1 MDTNPL
7 RIIGRLDIKG
17 ESVVKGI
24 NLEGLRKVG
33 NPKDLAKKYYEQGI
47 DEIIYMDVVASL
59 YERNTITKFIKEAAK
74 EIFVPLTVG
83 GGIRNLEDIRK
94 VLNNGA
100 DKVAI
105 NTAAIK
111 NKNFIKEAAQEIGS
125 QSIIVSIE
133 AKKIEKDYWEAYYE
147 NGRER
152 SGFDVLE
159 WAKQVEELGAGEI
172 LITSV
177 DKEGLKLGMDLELL
191 QQLRAKVA
199 IPIIYSGGIG
209 KPEHILDGIPF
220 TDGVAL
226 ASILH
231 YNKYN
236 INNIKNFLKTKDI
249 IVRSKEVL

>member
-1 MDTNPL
+1 MNLNPL
-7 RIIGRLDIKG
+7 RMIGRLDIKSD
-17 ESVVKGI
+17 SVVKGI

-33 NPKDLAKKYYEQGI
+33 NPRYLAKKYYEQGI

-59 YERNTITKFIKEAAK
+59 YERNTITEFIKEAAK

-83 GGIRNLEDIRK
+83 GGIRSLDDIRK

-111 NKNFIKEAAQEIGS
+111 NKNFIKEAAQKIGS

-133 AKKIEKDYWEAYYE
+133 AKRIEKNHWEAYYD

-152 SGFDVLE
+152 SGLEVLK
-159 WAKQVEELGAGEI
+159 WAKTAEELGAGEI
-172 LITSV
+172 LVTSV
-177 DKEGLKLGMDLELL
+177 DKEGLGLGIDIELL
-191 QQLRAKVA
+191 KNLRSVVS
-199 IPIIYSGGIG
+199 IPIIYSGGVG
-209 KPEHILDGIPF
+209 KVEDILDGIPYA
-220 TDGVAL
+220 DGIAL

-231 YNKYN
+231 YDKYDIRN
-236 INNIKNFLKTKDI
+236 LKKILKTK
-249 IVRSKEVL
+249 EVNIRI

>member
-1 MDTNPL
+1 MDINPL

-33 NPKDLAKKYYEQGI
+33 NTKDLAKKYYEQGI

-83 GGIRNLEDIRK
+83 GGIRNLDDIRK

-133 AKKIEKDYWEAYYE
+133 AKKIEKNYWEAYYE

-209 KPEHILDGIPF
+209 KPEHILDSIPF
-220 TDGVAL
+220 TDGIAL

-236 INNIKNFLKTKDI
+236 INYIKNFLKTKDI
-249 IVRSKEVL
+249 IVRSNEVL

>member
-1 MDTNPL
+1 MDINPL

-111 NKNFIKEAAQEIGS
+111 NKNFIKEAAEEIGS

-152 SGFDVLE
+152 SGFDVLK

-209 KPEHILDGIPF
+209 EPEHILDGIPF

-231 YNKYN
+231 YKKYN
-236 INNIKNFLKTKDI
+236 INHIKNFLKTKDI

>member
-1 MDTNPL
+1 MNLNPL
-7 RIIGRLDIKG
+7 RMIGRLDIKND
-17 ESVVKGI
+17 SVVKEI

-33 NPKDLAKKYYEQGI
+33 NPRDLAKKYYEQGI

-59 YERNTITKFIKEAAK
+59 YERNTITEFIKEAAK

-83 GGIRNLEDIRK
+83 GGIRSLDDIRK

-111 NKNFIKEAAQEIGS
+111 NKNLIKEAAQKIGS

-133 AKKIEKDYWEAYYE
+133 AKRIEENYWEAYYD

-152 SGFDVLE
+152 SGLEVLK
-159 WAKQVEELGAGEI
+159 WAKTAEELGAGEV
-172 LITSV
+172 LVTSV
-177 DKEGLKLGMDLELL
+177 DKEGLGLGIDIELL
-191 QQLRAKVA
+191 KNLRSAVS
-199 IPIIYSGGIG
+199 IPIIYSGGVG
-209 KPEHILDGIPF
+209 KVEDILDGIPYA
-220 TDGVAL
+220 DGIAL

-231 YNKYN
+231 YDKYDIRN
-236 INNIKNFLKTKDI
+236 LKKILKTKEVDI
-249 IVRSKEVL
+249 RT

>member
-1 MDTNPL
+1 MNLNPL
-7 RIIGRLDIKG
+7 RMIGRLDIKND
-17 ESVVKGI
+17 SVVKGI

-33 NPKDLAKKYYEQGI
+33 NPRDLAKKYYEQGI

-59 YERNTITKFIKEAAK
+59 YERNTITEFIKEAAK

-83 GGIRNLEDIRK
+83 GGIRSLDDIRK

-111 NKNFIKEAAQEIGS
+111 NKNLIKEAAQKIGS

-133 AKKIEKDYWEAYYE
+133 AKRIEENYWEAYYD

-152 SGFDVLE
+152 SGLEVLK
-159 WAKQVEELGAGEI
+159 WAKTAEELGAGEV
-172 LITSV
+172 LVTSV
-177 DKEGLKLGMDLELL
+177 DKEGLGLGIDIELL
-191 QQLRAKVA
+191 KNLRSAVS
-199 IPIIYSGGIG
+199 IPIIYSGGVG
-209 KPEHILDGIPF
+209 KVEDILDGIPYA
-220 TDGVAL
+220 DGIAL

-231 YNKYN
+231 YDKYDIRN
-236 INNIKNFLKTKDI
+236 LKKILKTKEVDI
-249 IVRSKEVL
+249 RT